1 MALYRVWQAPIETRA
16 HRALVTTKLGDDSL
30 LTLLDNEKA
39 GTQPNQDGN
48 RRNHTHASSGV
59 SHVGLETTPIAT
71 TGAPARGAATRGSTP
86 FATHELAQFAIEVT
100 PNIVQIRRPCAGS
113 GRLFGR

>member
-48 RRNHTHASSGV
+48 RRNHTHACSGV

-71 TGAPARGAATRGSTP
+71 TGAPARGATTRGATP
-86 FATHELAQFAIEVT
+86 FATHQLAQFAIEVT

-113 GRLFGR
+113 GRLFGG